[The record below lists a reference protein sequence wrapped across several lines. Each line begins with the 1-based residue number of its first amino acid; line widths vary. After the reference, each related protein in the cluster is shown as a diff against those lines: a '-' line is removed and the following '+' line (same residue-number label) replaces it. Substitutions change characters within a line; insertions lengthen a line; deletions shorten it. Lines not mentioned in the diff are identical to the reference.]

1 MSANFLNKFRK
12 FSQRLVQKRW
22 IKAIV
27 LPLWV
32 VASFFLATYVL
43 EVLIYIVVGLG
54 VSFSNADA
62 TIIDALLAGLIYA
75 FAIAIAIGVPW
86 FLQRSK
92 TTKNDIGM
100 SRLPS
105 WMDLLLS
112 PAGFIVYFLG
122 SAILVYIASQVVPGF
137 STDQVQQT
145 GFSHLTHYYQYILAF
160 ITLIIVAPV
169 AEEVLFRG
177 YLFGKLRQFLPFWVA
192 MLITS
197 VLFGF
202 VHGQWNVGVDVFAL
216 SMVLCSL
223 REITGNIWA
232 GMLLHMIKN
241 GIAFYILF
249 ANPTF

>member
-1 MSANFLNKFRK
+1 MSVNFLNKFRK

-43 EVLIYIVVGLG
+43 EVLIYIVVSLG

-100 SRLPS
+100 TRLPS

-177 YLFGKLRQFLPFWVA
+177 YLFGKLRQFLPFWAA